1 MSCAVLAALLARSQ
15 SHRRSVL
22 SKLKTLLRKARSH
35 TREALLEAM
44 GWALDA
50 VTAKDARGFF
60 EHRGYHVTAQS
71 L

>member
-1 MSCAVLAALLARSQ
+1 
-15 SHRRSVL
+15 
-22 SKLKTLLRKARSH
+22 LRKARSR